1 MFLKSFDS
9 CEMIYDRG
17 YRGNAGRKISVL
29 YEGEPWMLKF
39 PESTRDFPGRQKP
52 NNHLPSYTTSPVS
65 EYVGSKIYASL
76 GIPVHDVM
84 LGRRE
89 GKLVVACRDFAV
101 DATLLEFS
109 QIKNMVDEDLLEG
122 GNGSN
127 EKRELLSNALT
138 VIENA
143 PVFGNIREK
152 VRERFWDMFVT
163 DAFILNNDRN
173 NGNWGLLVKRYAL
186 DLAPVYDNGN
196 ALFNKRSASLME
208 ARGQDPKTVAGDLK
222 ANVSFFLDG
231 QGKPIHPFTFIAD
244 MRDAG
249 CNAAVLRFANSLDMS
264 RVDAIIDE
272 LPESEFGLT
281 IMPEATK
288 RFYKSLLREAAE
300 TKIMPCARLI
310 ERYDG
315 DRYPIQENMR
325 LRNAVEAHEKIDEP
339 VDCDLNMEAADARD
353 VSSDRARGIGLS
365 RDDRAR

>member
-9 CEMIYDRG
+9 CEAIYDRG

-65 EYVGSKIYASL
+65 EYIGSKIYASL

-143 PVFGNIREK
+143 PVFGNIRER
-152 VRERFWDMFVT
+152 VRER
-163 DAFILNNDRN
+163 
-173 NGNWGLLVKRYAL
+173 
-186 DLAPVYDNGN
+186 
-196 ALFNKRSASLME
+196 
-208 ARGQDPKTVAGDLK
+208 
-222 ANVSFFLDG
+222 
-231 QGKPIHPFTFIAD
+231 
-244 MRDAG
+244 
-249 CNAAVLRFANSLDMS
+249 LR
-264 RVDAIIDE
+264 E
-272 LPESEFGLT
+272 LPSNSKVTSTVPWSWSGVKVVSAVTGL
-281 IMPEATK
+281 PSSPS
-288 RFYKSLLREAAE
+288 RGS
-300 TKIMPCARLI
+300 
-310 ERYDG
+310 
-315 DRYPIQENMR
+315 
-325 LRNAVEAHEKIDEP
+325 P
-339 VDCDLNMEAADARD
+339 VDFTMRVPLTVYSLPGMR
-353 VSSDRARGIGLS
+353 SL
-365 RDDRAR
+365 

>member
-9 CEMIYDRG
+9 CEAIYDRG

-89 GKLVVACRDFAV
+89 GRLVVACRDFAV

-127 EKRELLSNALT
+127 DKKELLSNAMT

-143 PVFGNIREK
+143 PVFANIREK
-152 VRERFWDMFVT
+152 VRARFWDMFVT

-208 ARGQDPKTVAGDLK
+208 TRGQDPKTVESDLK

-231 QGKPIHPFTFIAD
+231 RGKPIHPFTFIAD
-244 MRDAG
+244 MRDAD

-264 RVDAIIDE
+264 RIDAIIDE
-272 LPESEFGLT
+272 LPESESGLT
-281 IMPEATK
+281 VMPEASK

-300 TKIMPCARLI
+300 TKIIPYARLI

-315 DRYPIQENMR
+315 DRYPIQENTR
-325 LRNAVEAHEKIDEP
+325 LRAAVEAHEAVSDAAGCNL
-339 VDCDLNMEAADARD
+339 DMEAADARA
-353 VSSDRARGIGLS
+353 VSGDTARGIGLS
-365 RDDRAR
+365 RDGTVR

>member
-9 CEMIYDRG
+9 CETIYDRG
-17 YRGNAGRKISVL
+17 YRGNAGRKIAVL

-39 PESTRDFPGRQKP
+39 PESTRGFPGQQKP

-65 EYVGSKIYASL
+65 EYIGSKIYASL

-127 EKRELLSNALT
+127 EKKELLSNALT
-138 VIENA
+138 VIERA
-143 PVFGNIREK
+143 PVFENIRER
-152 VRERFWDMFVT
+152 VRARFWDMFVT

-208 ARGQDPKTVAGDLK
+208 ARGQDPNEVANDLK
-222 ANVSFFLDG
+222 ASVSFFLDEH
-231 QGKPIHPFTFIAD
+231 GKPIHPFTFIAD

-249 CNAAVLRFANSLDMS
+249 CNAAVLRFANNLEMS
-264 RVDAIIDE
+264 KVDAIIDE

-281 IMPEATK
+281 VMPEATK
-288 RFYKSLLREAAE
+288 QFYKALLREAAE

-315 DRYPIQENMR
+315 DRYPIQENIR
-325 LRNAVEAHEKIDEP
+325 LHNAVEPHEDIDAP
-339 VDCDLNMEAADARD
+339 VDLDMEAADARA
-353 VSSDRARGIGLS
+353 VSSDTAHGIGPS
-365 RDDRAR
+365 RDSKTR